1 MARRLHA
8 IDATSS
14 PRPQRLDGVEAH
26 EGLRNSS
33 QDSRSHRLISTQAR
47 AEDDGVD
54 RPAQRAR
61 RPADG
66 PGVDVRA
73 PGVRGRDVGPQ
84 QQGPGAATL
93 ARRAKGGLL
102 GAAALAATPP
112 RARRRRGEAPRA
124 RRHGLRALVVAALPH
139 VHREAQ
145 RVEQVPHRA
154 VADENDAKRAAPSP
168 PRRPRGPESTLEAA
182 EALPQERHARE
193 HLVVDQEARLARA
206 RVALPVAAQRVSR
219 ALRQRRDVGLEE
231 ELGPAGGAE

>member
-102 GAAALAATPP
+102 GAAALAATCVEIKIL
-112 RARRRRGEAPRA
+112 RRVRPE
-124 RRHGLRALVVAALPH
+124 
-139 VHREAQ
+139 
-145 RVEQVPHRA
+145 
-154 VADENDAKRAAPSP
+154 S
-168 PRRPRGPESTLEAA
+168 PRRFPRHRTGVVYSGRTRRKILISTQVSTTRPVPGHRPFADPWA
-182 EALPQERHARE
+182 IASAIQGWALQG
-193 HLVVDQEARLARA
+193 
-206 RVALPVAAQRVSR
+206 LPM
-219 ALRQRRDVGLEE
+219 
-231 ELGPAGGAE
+231 

>member
-66 PGVDVRA
+66 PVREAAAQLAWKYGHVKQAKTGLLDAFFAAYAPYEDKGMAFFDWVDNVYDPDEVA
-73 PGVRGRDVGPQ
+73 SNFQ
-84 QQGPGAATL
+84 
-93 ARRAKGGLL
+93 AKGWAVRLTDSIL
-102 GAAALAATPP
+102 
-112 RARRRRGEAPRA
+112 
-124 RRHGLRALVVAALPH
+124 
-139 VHREAQ
+139 HRE
-145 RVEQVPHRA
+145 
-154 VADENDAKRAAPSP
+154 
-168 PRRPRGPESTLEAA
+168 
-182 EALPQERHARE
+182 
-193 HLVVDQEARLARA
+193 
-206 RVALPVAAQRVSR
+206 
-219 ALRQRRDVGLEE
+219 
-231 ELGPAGGAE
+231 

>member
-26 EGLRNSS
+26 EGLRNNS

-73 PGVRGRDVGPQ
+73 PGVRGRDVGLDAQ
-84 QQGPGAATL
+84 AV
-93 ARRAKGGLL
+93 
-102 GAAALAATPP
+102 AAALVSA
-112 RARRRRGEAPRA
+112 RGE
-124 RRHGLRALVVAALPH
+124 GV
-139 VHREAQ
+139 
-145 RVEQVPHRA
+145 
-154 VADENDAKRAAPSP
+154 
-168 PRRPRGPESTLEAA
+168 PRR
-182 EALPQERHARE
+182 
-193 HLVVDQEARLARA
+193 
-206 RVALPVAAQRVSR
+206 
-219 ALRQRRDVGLEE
+219 
-231 ELGPAGGAE
+231 